1 MLYPLSYGA
10 NADKDS
16 GPGAAAARRQGS
28 KDFRSLSRPLAA
40 VSKGRWVRP
49 PFETLAQAL
58 APQGP
63 MVFETLAQALAP
75 QGPVTDPR
83 VFTQR
88 IHSNIPLVTELNL
101 TPTSSCGCGGTHDQ
115 LPELDARTIPHA
127 IRHAS
132 IHGVVDSLRPGASFV
147 LVAPH
152 DPIPL
157 LAQIAD
163 RHGEAIAVEY
173 VQRGPEAWKLKLT
186 HA

>member
-1 MLYPLSYGA
+1 MTDL
-10 NADKDS
+10 
-16 GPGAAAARRQGS
+16 
-28 KDFRSLSRPLAA
+28 
-40 VSKGRWVRP
+40 
-49 PFETLAQAL
+49 
-58 APQGP
+58 
-63 MVFETLAQALAP
+63 
-75 QGPVTDPR
+75 PVVEKPTCTCGHHDE
-83 VFTQR
+83 
-88 IHSNIPLVTELNL
+88 EL
-101 TPTSSCGCGGTHDQ
+101 PV
-115 LPELDARTIPHA
+115 LDARAIPHA

>member
-63 MVFETLAQALAP
+63 L
-75 QGPVTDPR
+75 TDPR

>member
-1 MLYPLSYGA
+1 M
-10 NADKDS
+10 
-16 GPGAAAARRQGS
+16 
-28 KDFRSLSRPLAA
+28 
-40 VSKGRWVRP
+40 RP

-63 MVFETLAQALAP
+63 LA
-75 QGPVTDPR
+75 GPR
-83 VFTQR
+83 VFTQS